1 MVNKNIYIFIFYEY
15 LSDDINPA
23 AYINNLFYSS
33 QLNARAYETFSSTS
47 FFYGFINVF
56 LFLLDIFLKKNIRI

>member
-1 MVNKNIYIFIFYEY
+1 MVNKNIYIFVFYEY

-56 LFLLDIFLKKNIRI
+56 LFLLDIF